1 MHPFDWIS
9 RLFSSHNN
17 EMEREEKMAD
27 EIIKENEEMLERA
40 YEDEIPAAVIRY
52 IPSQDDNSGPQID
65 VLLDEFHSPILPE
78 NGSIIWIQYEKMLR
92 PFKCIRYDYIE
103 NGFELDTIRV
113 YIVVEPATT
122 SDVIPNPKFNI

>member
-1 MHPFDWIS
+1 
-9 RLFSSHNN
+9 
-17 EMEREEKMAD
+17 MEREEKMAD

-40 YEDEIPAAVIRY
+40 YDDEIPAAVIRY
-52 IPSQDDNSGPQID
+52 IHNKKKKRGQQID
-65 VLLDEFHSPILPE
+65 VLLDEFHSHILPE

-103 NGFELDTIRV
+103 NGSELDTIRV